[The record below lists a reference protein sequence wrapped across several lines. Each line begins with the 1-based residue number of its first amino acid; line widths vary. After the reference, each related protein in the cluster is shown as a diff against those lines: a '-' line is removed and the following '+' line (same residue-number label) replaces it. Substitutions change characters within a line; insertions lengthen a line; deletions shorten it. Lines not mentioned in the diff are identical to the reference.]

1 MLLRADLGSV
11 VIDTS
16 SSSPFDTRE
25 LGAVLGKLGIDLVD
39 SPITQEYLHA
49 IDTAGAT
56 LMVGSNSP
64 SAIEKVMPV
73 PKTMSKFTYV

>member
-16 SSSPFDTRE
+16 SSSPFGTRE
-25 LGAVLGKLGIDLVD
+25 LGTELGKLAIDLVD
-39 SPITQEYLHA
+39 SPITQECLHT

-56 LMVGSNSP
+56 HGWLRFAVCDREGY
-64 SAIEKVMPV
+64 ARA
-73 PKTMSKFTYV
+73 